1 MAQTKAQLENLVVKY
16 RTENEA
22 LHVQLEAHGTPHN
35 VCDDITDFFGTC
47 GEYVDTC
54 TSYVKAQYSSL
65 VS

>member
-1 MAQTKAQLENLVVKY
+1 MAQTKAQLENLVTKY

-22 LHVQLEAHGTPHN
+22 LHIQLEAHGTPHN
-35 VCDDITDFFGTC
+35 MCDDVIEFF
-47 GEYVDTC
+47 DTC